1 MLQAP
6 WPVQDAPPECLMV
19 PDQQRGP
26 GAHAPW
32 APCTGSPT
40 APFSKLLDWKV
51 PQDPHFGSFSMHL
64 GGAVFPLP
72 LLSGGSSGVW
82 DPEAV
87 CAGGGWDPIPAFLPT
102 ANPWKEA
109 SDLDA
114 VEGGL
119 VGDVIE
125 QQQCWGEGQ

>member
-1 MLQAP
+1 M
-6 WPVQDAPPECLMV
+6 CLVV

-26 GAHAPW
+26 GARAPW
-32 APCTGSPT
+32 APCMGSPT
-40 APFSKLLDWKV
+40 APSSKLLDWKV
-51 PQDPHFGSFSMHL
+51 PQDLHFSLFNMHL
-64 GGAVFPLP
+64 VGQSFPLP
-72 LLSGGSSGVW
+72 HCQEGPQESGTLRPSVPEGV
-82 DPEAV
+82 
-87 CAGGGWDPIPAFLPT
+87 GGMGGPILACLPT
-102 ANPWKEA
+102 ARPPRKEA